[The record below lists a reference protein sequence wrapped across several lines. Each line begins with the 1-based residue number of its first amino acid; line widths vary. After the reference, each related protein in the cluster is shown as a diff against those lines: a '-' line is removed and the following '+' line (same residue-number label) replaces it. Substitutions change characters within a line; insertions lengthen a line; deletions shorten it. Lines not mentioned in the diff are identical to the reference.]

1 MPFFKN
7 TYFEIW
13 EPYTSNDKDPYTNE
27 KITKYE
33 LRETIPADFQPLT
46 SAYMQKEFGK
56 ILQDAYK
63 VYIDVT
69 LTVTPNTI
77 LREQGKT
84 DTYIIR
90 GTPIL
95 NNHVIPHIKLIIE
108 KQRVPTKLWT

>member
-13 EPYTSNDKDPYTNE
+13 EPYTSTEKDQYTNE
-27 KITKYE
+27 KLTKYE
-33 LRETIPADFQPLT
+33 LKETIPADFQPLT
-46 SAYMQKEFGK
+46 PSFEQKEFGK
-56 ILQDAYK
+56 TLKDSYK

-69 LTVTPNTI
+69 LTITPNSI

-84 DTYIIR
+84 DTYMIR

-95 NNHVIPHIKLIIE
+95 NNHIIPHIKLIIE
-108 KQRVPTKLWT
+108 KQRVPTPL